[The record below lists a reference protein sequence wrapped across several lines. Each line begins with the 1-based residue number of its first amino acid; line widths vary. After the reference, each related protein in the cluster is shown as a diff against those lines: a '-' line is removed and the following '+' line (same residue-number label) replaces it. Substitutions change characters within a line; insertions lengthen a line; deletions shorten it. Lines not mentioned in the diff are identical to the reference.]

1 MQNISPK
8 LYRRAFDVLAG
19 EISAG
24 NLTSGSRL
32 TESGLANR
40 FGISRA
46 PARLALSELES
57 RGLVRKSAVRGYEVL
72 ALSGGPAFEATTSDR
87 IGADQ
92 QFTAR
97 LQFLPSWE
105 LIYPEIELEV
115 VSRTSLTSWRINEV
129 ALAKAYDVSRTV
141 AREVMARLQQ
151 RGIVQKDEKGRWQ
164 APALTTKRIDDLYE
178 LRWVL
183 EPLAL
188 EKAFPQLP
196 PGLASRLSANVQ
208 AAHSAF
214 GTVAG
219 EKLDALEQ
227 ELHVELLSYCGNEAL
242 MQALSLPQGLLVAH
256 HFLYQATSALFE
268 TEPFLPEHL
277 DVLDH
282 LAAGN
287 IRAAKAA
294 LIRHL
299 KISRERAMMRIHS
312 VASTLSPRDLPYL
325 EPASPSKPD
334 QT

>member
-1 MQNISPK
+1 VQNISPK
-8 LYRRAFDVLAG
+8 LYQRAFDAVAG
-19 EISAG
+19 DIRGGRLGA
-24 NLTSGSRL
+24 GSRL
-32 TESGLANR
+32 SETGLAQR

-46 PARLALSELES
+46 PARQALSELES
-57 RGLVRKSAVRGYEVL
+57 RGLVCKSPARGYEVL
-72 ALSGGPAFEATTSDR
+72 PFSSGSALEATTSCLID
-87 IGADQ
+87 ADQ
-92 QFTAR
+92 PKAR

-151 RGIVQKDEKGRWQ
+151 RGIVQKDEKGRWH
-164 APALTTKRIDDLYE
+164 APALTTKRIDNLYE

-188 EKAFPQLP
+188 EKAAHQLP
-196 PGLASRLSANVQ
+196 PGLAERLAANVQ
-208 AAHSAF
+208 AAHSAP
-214 GTVAG
+214 GTVEG

-227 ELHVELLSYCGNEAL
+227 QLHVELLGYCGNDAL

-256 HFLYQATSALFE
+256 HFLYQATAALFE

-277 DVLDH
+277 DVLDQ
-282 LAAGN
+282 LAAGHVLG
-287 IRAAKAA
+287 AKAA
-294 LIRHL
+294 LTRHL
-299 KISRERAMMRIHS
+299 QISRERAMMRIRS
-312 VASTLSPRDLPYL
+312 VARTMSPRDLPYL
-325 EPASPSKPD
+325 KPVNPPKPD